1 MGKSIDCRQ
10 DQRRNLTEMS
20 EFWQDHPVVWS
31 QVTLLENFLTQDNR
45 CFQKSDFQWEISCF
59 LVFVSISIGLLCF
72 PTTNSKC
79 WAQFSWTMD
88 ITIWKKMEENMKEFN
103 DEFLFTRILTIMFLI
118 FWRSHWKV
126 SSTWFLKQLITIMKL
141 LLQGLSVECGM
152 STGCLKIYK
161 KVRTKRLSVKL
172 LVSCFKNQFQAAT
185 FNHNGEFIPTHRRGP
200 DIDLFRGKL
209 YQSSKIIITLW
220 WGFDEMH
227 LMRRENYAT

>member
-1 MGKSIDCRQ
+1 
-10 DQRRNLTEMS
+10 MS
-20 EFWQDHPVVWS
+20 KFWQDHPVVWS

-59 LVFVSISIGLLCF
+59 FVFVSISIGLLCF

-88 ITIWKKMEENMKEFN
+88 ITIWKKMEENMKELN

-118 FWRSHWKV
+118 FWRSLWKV

-161 KVRTKRLSVKL
+161 KVRTNFGRRDYLSN
-172 LVSCFKNQFQAAT
+172 C
-185 FNHNGEFIPTHRRGP
+185 
-200 DIDLFRGKL
+200 LFRV
-209 YQSSKIIITLW
+209 SKINSRRQRSTTTESSFQPTEGDLTLTCLGVNFINHRKW
-220 WGFDEMH
+220 
-227 LMRRENYAT
+227 